1 MKAILLSVALLV
13 MIEFSNA
20 QSIQPAI
27 LNSSGLSGSAHNIH
41 FEFNLGETFSTTIGS
56 NTLVTQG
63 LLQPIL
69 LEQGPLPVLGLAFNA
84 KRINNSQV
92 QLDWKTIQEI
102 NNHGFSVERKKESE
116 QSFTTLYFIPS
127 KAVNGNA
134 SLPLDYSKTDTN
146 SYAGKTYYR
155 LKQEDLDGKFMY
167 STIRM
172 VNGSNGHSI
181 SLKAW
186 PIPSTGPVN
195 ISMDGVEKDQLLVF
209 DNNGR
214 LMKQLNISRQ
224 LPVQISG
231 LAPGT
236 YFVKL
241 SSQKELVQ
249 KIIVQ

>member
-1 MKAILLSVALLV
+1 MKLLFISLSLLV
-13 MIEFSNA
+13 TTASSA
-20 QSIQPAI
+20 QLIQPAV
-27 LNSSGLSGSAHNIH
+27 LNSGGMSGTVNNVH
-41 FEFNLGETFSTTIGS
+41 FEFNLGETFTTTIS
-56 NTLVTQG
+56 NNTFITQG
-63 LLQPIL
+63 LLQPML
-69 LEQGPLPVLGLAFNA
+69 PEQGPLPVLGLEFNA
-84 KRINNSQV
+84 KRINNSKV
-92 QLDWKTIQEI
+92 QLDWKTVQEI
-102 NNHGFSVERKKESE
+102 DNKGFYVERKKETDAN
-116 QSFTTLYFIPS
+116 FTQLHFVKSAAP
-127 KAVNGNA
+127 NGNT
-134 SLPLDYSKTDTN
+134 SLPLSYTHVDTN
-146 SYAGKTYYR
+146 SFAGKTYYR

-172 VNGSNGHSI
+172 VNGNNGHTI
-181 SLKAW
+181 TLKAW

-195 ISMDGVEKDQLLVF
+195 ITMDGLEKDLLLVF

-214 LMKQLNISRQ
+214 LMKQVNISRQ